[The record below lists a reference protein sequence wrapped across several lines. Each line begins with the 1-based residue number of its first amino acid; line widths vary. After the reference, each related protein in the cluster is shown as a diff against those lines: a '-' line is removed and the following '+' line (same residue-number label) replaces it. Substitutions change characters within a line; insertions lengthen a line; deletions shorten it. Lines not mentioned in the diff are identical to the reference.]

1 MKTTRNLITAM
12 VLMLWIA
19 PGMLNA
25 QDLTGKEI
33 MEKVYYRDEGDDRKG
48 NLTMTLVNSRGDKRV
63 RKLRQF
69 YKDYGDTEKKIMF
82 FLSPADV
89 RNTSFMNWSYNDP
102 AKDDDQWIYLPALR
116 RVKRISSDSKDDYF
130 MGSDFTYDDLG
141 ERHPDEDTHKLLRTE
156 TRNGEACYVVES
168 TPKEDGY
175 MYSKTVTWVIRN
187 KWIGLKKEFYDE
199 DGDFL
204 KTLQVKDYNQVQS
217 FWTILH
223 SVMENDQ
230 KDHKTIMEYKDVEI
244 NAGIRDAYFTERMM
258 TRGLSPIIKS

>member
-25 QDLTGKEI
+25 QDLTGNEI

-48 NLTMTLVNSRGDKRV
+48 NLTMTLVNARGDKRV

-141 ERHPDEDTHKLLRTE
+141 ERHPDEDRHTVLRE
-156 TRNGEACYVVES
+156 ENYNGESCYVVES
-168 TPKEDGY
+168 IPVGNDNTF
-175 MYSKTVTWVIRN
+175 SKTVSWIARD
-187 KWIGLKKEFYDE
+187 KWIGLKREYYDKK
-199 DGDFL
+199 GKL
-204 KTLQVKDYNQVQS
+204 YKTLNIKDYERIDGYWLITNM
-217 FWTILH
+217 LMKDLDRDH
-223 SVMENDQ
+223 STRIEMENIKFD
-230 KDHKTIMEYKDVEI
+230 T
-244 NAGIRDAYFTERMM
+244 
-258 TRGLSPIIKS
+258 GLT